1 MRHFYLKAAS
11 ALACAGIVAITGC
24 QNTTTVGGGA
34 GGSGGNGGGNGGG
47 AGGGN
52 GGGPTIGNVDK
63 VDLLFMVDNSRSMA
77 DKQEAMA
84 VALADLVQSLVN
96 PPCLDANGSPVPGQ
110 PASGLDPCP
119 AGSIRAYNAVND
131 LHIGVVSSSL
141 GGHGADACA
150 NTDQLTCPGGVAN
163 TTNNDKGHLLDR
175 QQACGGGAI
184 STYQDMGFLAWD
196 PTAKLSPPGES
207 DAVALASKFK
217 DIVLGVGQIGCG
229 YESQLE
235 GWYRFLVDPE
245 PYEVISVFDNKATPS
260 GIDQTILT
268 NRKQFLRPDSL
279 LVVMMLSDENDCSI
293 KEFGQFFF
301 AGQLKNANG
310 TPFHLPRARQEC
322 DTDPN
327 DPCCKSCGQ
336 APGNCPADPTCLDA
350 NGNVEP
356 LEDIEDAVNLRC
368 FDQKRRFGIDFLYPV
383 DRYIDALSAS
393 VIPNRAGELVP
404 NPIFSDLDPDDNVT
418 AIRDP
423 GLVVL
428 ASIVGVPWQDVARD
442 PTDLTKGYKSAKELK
457 ALDAAGSSGWDV
469 ILGNP
474 ATYVQPIDP
483 LMRESVGARSGSNP
497 VTGDALVTS
506 SNPLGNP
513 INGHEYSIPSADD
526 LQYACIFDLPT
537 PRDCSD
543 PNITSCDCTN
553 PSNDNPL
560 CETDPATGK
569 RTRQVKAKAYPGL
582 RHLDVVKGVDGVAAS
597 VCPKQLTD
605 PTAADYAYRPAVQ
618 ALIDRV
624 ATRLQK
630 PTP

>member
-1 MRHFYLKAAS
+1 
-11 ALACAGIVAITGC
+11 
-24 QNTTTVGGGA
+24 
-34 GGSGGNGGGNGGG
+34 
-47 AGGGN
+47 
-52 GGGPTIGNVDK
+52 
-63 VDLLFMVDNSRSMA
+63 
-77 DKQEAMA
+77 MA

-110 PASGLDPCP
+110 PASGLAPCP
-119 AGSIRAYNAVND
+119 AGSLRAYNAVND

-141 GGHGADACA
+141 GGHGADVCLDSE
-150 NTDQLTCPGGVAN
+150 TTWCQGTPN

-175 QQACGGGAI
+175 QDVCSGGVI
-184 STYQDMGFLAWD
+184 STYQNMGFLAWD

-207 DAVALASKFK
+207 DPVALATKFK
-217 DIVLGVGQIGCG
+217 DIVLGAGQIGCG

-245 PYEVISVFDNKATPS
+245 PYQSISVFEGKATPS

-293 KEFGQFFF
+293 KEFGQFFV
-301 AGQLKNANG
+301 GVQLKNANG
-310 TPFHLPRARQEC
+310 TPFHLPRPRSEC
-322 DTDPN
+322 ATNPN

-336 APGNCPADPTCLDA
+336 DPGGCPADPTCFDQNNNVKPLDD
-350 NGNVEP
+350 
-356 LEDIEDAVNLRC
+356 LEDKGNLRC

-393 VIPNRAGELVP
+393 LIPNRAGELVP
-404 NPIFSDLDPDDNVT
+404 NPIFSDLDPDDNMT
-418 AIRDP
+418 TIRDP

-442 PTDLTKGYKSAKELK
+442 PADLTKGYKSAAELNDK
-457 ALDAAGSSGWDV
+457 DAAGNSGWDL

-474 ATYVQPIDP
+474 GAYVAPLDP
-483 LMRESVGARSGSNP
+483 LMRESIGARSGTNP
-497 VTGDALVTS
+497 VTGDALVTA

-513 INGHEYSIPSADD
+513 INGHEYTISQADD

-537 PRDCSD
+537 FRDCSNPNSN
-543 PNITSCDCTN
+543 PNIVSCNCTD
-553 PSNDNPL
+553 PMNDNPL

-569 RTRQVKAKAYPGL
+569 RTRQVRAKAYPGL